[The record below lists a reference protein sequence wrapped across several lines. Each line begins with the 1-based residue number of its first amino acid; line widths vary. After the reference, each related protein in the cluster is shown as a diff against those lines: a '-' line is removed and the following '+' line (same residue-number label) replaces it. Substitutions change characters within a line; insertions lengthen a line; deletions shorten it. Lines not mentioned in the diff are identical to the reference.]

1 MLPEHPAGLRKPQA
15 ARLYR
20 RRGQVGLFF
29 VGGLSVLAGMTDAI
43 GFLASGD
50 FVSFMSG
57 NTTRMAVAISA
68 GDLGLTLRLVI
79 LIATFI
85 FGNAL
90 GIIVSR
96 LSRRRS
102 LPLLLCIAA
111 LLCAAAASTAQVT
124 IPNGRL
130 LASNCFQCHGTL
142 GLGGFDK
149 IRGSEASE
157 VMEFMTKTASRDI
170 MAAHA
175 QGYTPEQLKKI
186 IAYLQQ

>member
-1 MLPEHPAGLRKPQA
+1 MKQQSKTRGRRLLGRTALA
-15 ARLYR
+15 AAL
-20 RRGQVGLFF
+20 
-29 VGGLSVLAGMTDAI
+29 VGGAATLTGCGGGSDSGMADVTTAGRSRTSSTGTTVAQP
-43 GFLASGD
+43 A
-50 FVSFMSG
+50 
-57 NTTRMAVAISA
+57 NTE
-68 GDLGLTLRLVI
+68 
-79 LIATFI
+79 
-85 FGNAL
+85 
-90 GIIVSR
+90 
-96 LSRRRS
+96 
-102 LPLLLCIAA
+102 
-111 LLCAAAASTAQVT
+111 
-124 IPNGRL
+124 GRL

>member
-1 MLPEHPAGLRKPQA
+1 MGHPSRTCGAGPLKLAAALSVTLGATLAGCGGGSDSAVADLQA
-15 ARLYR
+15 AGRDR
-20 RRGQVGLFF
+20 TSRT
-29 VGGLSVLAGMTDAI
+29 ATTTT
-43 GFLASGD
+43 
-50 FVSFMSG
+50 VSQPT
-57 NTTRMAVAISA
+57 NTE
-68 GDLGLTLRLVI
+68 
-79 LIATFI
+79 
-85 FGNAL
+85 
-90 GIIVSR
+90 
-96 LSRRRS
+96 
-102 LPLLLCIAA
+102 
-111 LLCAAAASTAQVT
+111 
-124 IPNGRL
+124 GRL